1 MDIGATVSRAINITF
16 KHRVLWVLGFLA
28 ALSGGGL
35 SSNTSFQMPGGNMGG
50 STGTTGGAMS
60 PEMQRFFDM
69 LQENSGLIFAGV
81 AGLACVILVISIVLW
96 VISIIA
102 RGGLIGAVDQIER
115 EGSVTFGQAWRM
127 GAAKFW
133 RLLGINILLALP
145 IIIVGIIV
153 AVLIGGSVVA
163 MVATAAG
170 ADGQL
175 SDSQAASMAG
185 GGLAVFCVGGA
196 FACIA
201 VIYSIIASALS
212 TFGERAIVLD
222 NTGVMDGIRKGWEVF
237 RNNLG
242 NIILLAILMFV
253 IAVVIGFVV
262 GIVSVAL
269 FAPVLVSTVV
279 TLGNGETIG
288 AATIILGALAFI
300 AVVIISA
307 IISALFV
314 AFNSSA
320 WTLAYRQFT
329 GRGLVTTS
337 PPPAAPLPT
346 T

>member
-1 MDIGATVSRAINITF
+1 MDIGATISRAINITF

-28 ALSGGGL
+28 ALSGSGGAG
-35 SSNTSFQMPGGNMGG
+35 NFNFQMPGGSFSG
-50 STGTTGGAMS
+50 TGTGTGGMS
-60 PEMQRFFDM
+60 PETQRFFDM
-69 LQENSGLIFAGV
+69 LQENSGLIFAGA
-81 AGLACVILVISIVLW
+81 AGLICVILLISIVLW

-145 IIIVGIIV
+145 IIILAIIV

-163 MVATAAG
+163 MISAAAG

-175 SDSQAASMAG
+175 SDSQAAGMASG
-185 GGLAVFCVGGA
+185 GFAVLCIGGA

-201 VIYSIIASALS
+201 MLYSIIASALS

-222 NTGVMDGIRKGWEVF
+222 GTGVMDGIRRGWEIF
-237 RNNLG
+237 RANLG
-242 NIILLAILMFV
+242 NIILLAILMF
-253 IAVVIGFVV
+253 IISLVIGFVV

-269 FAPVLVSTVV
+269 FAPVLITSVISLGNDG
-279 TLGNGETIG
+279 TLGAGTIV
-288 AATIILGALAFI
+288 LGVITFI
-300 AVVIISA
+300 AVVIVAA
-307 IISALFV
+307 IINALFV

-329 GRGLVTTS
+329 GRELTAAT
-337 PPPAAPLPT
+337 PPPAAPLPPA
-346 T
+346 

>member
-1 MDIGATVSRAINITF
+1 MDIGAIVSRAINITF

-28 ALSGGGL
+28 ALSGSGA
-35 SSNTSFQMPGGNMGG
+35 SSNVNFQVPGGNLGG
-50 STGTTGGAMS
+50 STGTGGGMS
-60 PEMQRFFDM
+60 PEIQRFFDM

-81 AGLACVILVISIVLW
+81 AGLACVILLISLVLW

-133 RLLGINILLALP
+133 RLLGLNLLLALP
-145 IIIVGIIV
+145 IIIVGLIV
-153 AVLIGGSVVA
+153 AVLIGGSVIA
-163 MVATAAG
+163 LIATAAG
-170 ADGQL
+170 ADGQM
-175 SDSQAASMAG
+175 DDAAATGLFG
-185 GGLAVFCVGGA
+185 GGLAVFCIGGA

-222 NTGVMDGIRKGWEVF
+222 NTGVMDGLRKGWAVF

-242 NIILLAILMFV
+242 NIILLAILMF
-253 IAVVIGFVV
+253 IISVVIGIVV

-269 FAPVLVSTVV
+269 FAPVLITSMAS
-279 TLGNGETIG
+279 LGNDGTIG
-288 AATIILGALAFI
+288 AGTVVLGVAAFV
-300 AVVIISA
+300 AVVILSA
-307 IISALFV
+307 VISALFV

-329 GRGLVTTS
+329 DRGMLTTN
-337 PPPAAPLPT
+337 PPAAPLPT
-346 T
+346 A

>member
-1 MDIGATVSRAINITF
+1 MDIGATISRAINITF

-28 ALSGGGL
+28 ALAGSGAGGNVNFRL
-35 SSNTSFQMPGGNMGG
+35 PGGNFGG
-50 STGTTGGAMS
+50 TSTGGGMS

-69 LQENSGLIFAGV
+69 LQQNSGLIFAGV
-81 AGLACVILVISIVLW
+81 ASLFCVILLISLVLW
-96 VISIIA
+96 VVSIIA

-115 EGSVTFGQAWRM
+115 EGGVTFGQAWRM
-127 GAAKFW
+127 GAARFW

-145 IIIVGIIV
+145 IIILAIIV

-163 MVATAAG
+163 MIATAAG

-175 SDSQAASMAG
+175 SDSQAAGMAG
-185 GGLAVFCVGGA
+185 GGLAVFCIGGA

-222 NTGVMDGIRKGWEVF
+222 NAGVMDGIRKGWEVF

-253 IAVVIGFVV
+253 INFVIGIVV
-262 GIVSVAL
+262 GIVGVAL
-269 FAPVLVSTVV
+269 FAPVLVTSMVS
-279 TLGNGETIG
+279 LGNNGTIG
-288 AATIILGALAFI
+288 AATVVLGVLAFI
-300 AVVIISA
+300 AVVIIGA

-329 GRGLVTTS
+329 GGMVTLT
-337 PPPAAPLPT
+337 PPSAPLPAA
-346 T
+346 

>member
-1 MDIGATVSRAINITF
+1 MDIGAIVSRAINITF

-28 ALSGGGL
+28 ALAGSG
-35 SSNTSFQMPGGNMGG
+35 SSGNINFQVPGGNMG
-50 STGTTGGAMS
+50 STGTTGGGMS
-60 PEMQRFFDM
+60 PEMQRFFEM
-69 LQENSGLIFAGV
+69 LQQNSGLIFAGV
-81 AGLACVILVISIVLW
+81 AGLACVILLISIVLW
-96 VISIIA
+96 VVSIIA

-115 EGSVTFGQAWRM
+115 EGNVTFGQAWRM

-145 IIIVGIIV
+145 IIIVGLIV
-153 AVLIGGSVVA
+153 AVLIGGSVIA

-170 ADGQL
+170 ADGQM

-185 GGLAVFCVGGA
+185 GGLAVFCIGGA
-196 FACIA
+196 FACVA

-222 NTGVMDGIRKGWEVF
+222 NTGVMDGICKGWQVF

-242 NIILLAILMFV
+242 NIILLAILMF
-253 IAVVIGFVV
+253 IISIVIGIVV
-262 GIVSVAL
+262 GVVSVAL
-269 FAPVLVSTVV
+269 FAPVIFTSIVSLNNSG
-279 TLGNGETIG
+279 TLGAGTVALG
-288 AATIILGALAFI
+288 VAAFV

-329 GRGLVTTS
+329 GRGMVTTS
-337 PPPAAPLPT
+337 APPAAPLPT
-346 T
+346 V